1 MPTINPNT
9 GSLQKLRKAVK
20 FITMHTRFYFMGLN
34 RATQA
39 AIIMIIVVAG
49 AIIAAV
55 AFTNLPILF
64 SPVVN
69 PPSFDMLL
77 SPSNGS
83 VLQGSSIQT
92 TANVYNF
99 TDNQIVSLRADTGSS
114 GIECSF
120 NQTSGNY
127 TYTSLLTLNAS
138 QSTVTGTYPIVVT
151 ATNGPIT
158 KNSTFQLSVLNSNVT
173 VTGRVLLS
181 GGTALDFLNLNF
193 IDRQTGQNIQ
203 VNRQGLSTVFNVTLS
218 NQHSYDVKVTY
229 FVLDLGQIPT
239 DDLGT
244 YSVDA
249 SAGVTSLSHDFKFG
263 WG

>member
-1 MPTINPNT
+1 
-9 GSLQKLRKAVK
+9 
-20 FITMHTRFYFMGLN
+20 MGLN

-39 AIIMIIVVAG
+39 AIVMIIVVAG

-55 AFTNLPILF
+55 ALSNRPILV

-69 PPSFDMLL
+69 PPSFDLLL
-77 SPSNGS
+77 SPSKGS
-83 VLQGSSIQT
+83 VLQGGSIQT
-92 TANVYNF
+92 TADIYNF
-99 TDNQIVSLRADTGSS
+99 TDYQIVSLRADTGSS

-120 NQTSGNY
+120 NQTSGND
-127 TYTSLLTLNAS
+127 TYKSLLTLNTS

-151 ATNGPIT
+151 ATNGPTT
-158 KNSTFQLSVLNSNVT
+158 KTSTFQLSVLNSNIT

-181 GGTALDFLNLNF
+181 DGTALDFLNLNF

-203 VNRQGLSTVFNVTLS
+203 VNHQVSMLFNVTLR
-218 NQHSYDVKVTY
+218 NQHTYDVKVTY
-229 FVLDLGQIPT
+229 FNLNLGQIPT

-244 YSVDA
+244 YIVNA
-249 SAGVTSLSHDFKFG
+249 SAGITSLSHDFKFG